1 VAAAISGR
9 SMNAALVDRFK
20 FVTGR
25 STVAR
30 PVRLSGWVFESEG
43 P

>member
-1 VAAAISGR
+1 
-9 SMNAALVDRFK
+9 MDAALIDRFN

-25 STVAR
+25 STRTR
-30 PVRLSGWVFESEG
+30 PVRLSGWVFEREE

>member
-1 VAAAISGR
+1 
-9 SMNAALVDRFK
+9 MDAALIDRFN

-25 STVAR
+25 SKLAL
-30 PVRLSGWVFESEG
+30 PVRLSGWVFAREE